1 MTKSMK
7 AVRDRKTDNRRISQN
22 MQKAFKKMAQVFGY
36 PNREY
41 KDRVFRMLLKE
52 PKVALEVY
60 NAMNGTSYDNP
71 DELII
76 TTLENAV
83 YLGMKNDVSFIL
95 GTQLVLYEH
104 QSTPNP
110 NMPLRNLA
118 YVACVYMAYVFGD
131 NLYGRKLIK
140 IPEPRFV
147 VFYNGIEDKP
157 EKRIL
162 RLSEAFEVPTDD
174 PELELKV
181 TILNIN
187 PKMNEELKE
196 KCPVL
201 KQYTQYVEQV
211 RYNSAG
217 MPLEQAVETA
227 IEYCIRHDI
236 LKDFLLKQRAE
247 VVKMSIVEYDEE
259 REIELIR
266 RDEREIGEQI
276 GKAIGQK
283 IGEEIGAKKERQK
296 AEQELKKV
304 KENLDKSQENA
315 VQSMISLCQRL
326 GGTKEQAIEEL
337 QGNYGQTEEQAKEKI
352 KTYWKE

>member
-22 MQKAFKKMAQVFGY
+22 MEKAFKKMAQVFGY

-83 YLGMKNDVSFIL
+83 YLGMKNGVSFIL

-147 VFYNGIEDKP
+147 VFYNGQTRCRNRVFCVYQMLMK
-157 EKRIL
+157 
-162 RLSEAFEVPTDD
+162 VN
-174 PELELKV
+174 LKNW
-181 TILNIN
+181 I
-187 PKMNEELKE
+187 
-196 KCPVL
+196 
-201 KQYTQYVEQV
+201 
-211 RYNSAG
+211 
-217 MPLEQAVETA
+217 
-227 IEYCIRHDI
+227 
-236 LKDFLLKQRAE
+236 
-247 VVKMSIVEYDEE
+247 
-259 REIELIR
+259 
-266 RDEREIGEQI
+266 
-276 GKAIGQK
+276 
-283 IGEEIGAKKERQK
+283 
-296 AEQELKKV
+296 
-304 KENLDKSQENA
+304 
-315 VQSMISLCQRL
+315 
-326 GGTKEQAIEEL
+326 
-337 QGNYGQTEEQAKEKI
+337 
-352 KTYWKE
+352 

>member
-1 MTKSMK
+1 M
-7 AVRDRKTDNRRISQN
+7 ADERDYYEVLGVQKGASDDEIK
-22 MQKAFKKMAQVFGY
+22 KAFKKMAQVFGY

-147 VFYNGIEDKP
+147 VFYNGQTRCRNRVFCVYQMLMK
-157 EKRIL
+157 
-162 RLSEAFEVPTDD
+162 VN
-174 PELELKV
+174 LKNW
-181 TILNIN
+181 I
-187 PKMNEELKE
+187 
-196 KCPVL
+196 
-201 KQYTQYVEQV
+201 
-211 RYNSAG
+211 
-217 MPLEQAVETA
+217 
-227 IEYCIRHDI
+227 
-236 LKDFLLKQRAE
+236 
-247 VVKMSIVEYDEE
+247 
-259 REIELIR
+259 
-266 RDEREIGEQI
+266 
-276 GKAIGQK
+276 
-283 IGEEIGAKKERQK
+283 
-296 AEQELKKV
+296 
-304 KENLDKSQENA
+304 
-315 VQSMISLCQRL
+315 
-326 GGTKEQAIEEL
+326 
-337 QGNYGQTEEQAKEKI
+337 
-352 KTYWKE
+352 

>member
-22 MQKAFKKMAQVFGY
+22 MEKAFKKMAQVFGY

-147 VFYNGIEDKP
+147 VFYNGTDKMP
-157 EKRIL
+157 EQSVL
-162 RLSEAFEVPTDD
+162 RLSDAYENYSENPD
-174 PELELKV
+174 LELKV
-181 TILNIN
+181 TMLNIN
-187 PKMNEELKE
+187 SDHNFELLKN
-196 KCPVL
+196 CHVL
-201 KQYTQYVEQV
+201 WEYSQYVTRV
-211 RYNSAG
+211 RKYATMMSLND
-217 MPLEQAVETA
+217 AVNLA
-227 IEYCIRHDI
+227 ITECIQEGI
-236 LKDFLLKQRAE
+236 LTEFLSHNRAE
-247 VVKMSIVEYDEE
+247 VLKVSIFEYDKEKEE
-259 REIELIR
+259 KLIR
-266 RDEREIGEQI
+266 KAEFDY
-276 GKAIGQK
+276 GKAMGLAD
-283 IGEEIGAKKERQK
+283 G
-296 AEQELKKV
+296 V
-304 KENLDKSQENA
+304 
-315 VQSMISLCQRL
+315 ISLLEEKGRL
-326 GGTKEQAIEEL
+326 SEDQINSIRRETHP
-337 QGNYGQTEEQAKEKI
+337 EKQIQKDSSGFRRI
-352 KTYWKE
+352 K